1 MLFSRRS
8 SRPRGLA
15 ALLPGR
21 ALLAA
26 LLLALLAPLAQAEDG
41 KRLRIGITLHPYYSY
56 VSNIVGDKAEVVPL
70 IPAGFNPH
78 AYEPRAEDIKR
89 IGTLDV
95 VVLNGVG
102 HDDFAER
109 MIASSEKPGIPVIEA
124 NAKVPLLA
132 ATGMAA
138 RGAGKVVNPHTFLSI
153 SASIT
158 QVNTI
163 ARELGKLDPA
173 NAKAYTRNARAYAK
187 RLRALRADA
196 LARLNK
202 APAADFRVATIH
214 GAYDYLL
221 REFGLEV
228 TAVVEP
234 AHGIEP
240 SPSQLKKTIDQLKA
254 LDVKVIFSEI
264 DFLHLRRDHPARVR
278 GEALFAVA
286 HFLWRLQRR
295 QVRGRNGAQPR
306 HRGPRHPGVR
316 RMTVAERL
324 CATPCGPAIEFAGID
339 LSLGGSRILDGVR
352 LRVEAGSVHAL
363 VGPNGGG
370 KSSLVKTLLGQ
381 MPHRGEL
388 RLEWPGAP
396 GCIGYVP
403 QALEFDRGLP
413 LTVDDFMAAMC
424 QRRPAFLGLSRSR
437 RPAID
442 AALERVGMLAKRGR
456 RMGALSG
463 GERQRVLL
471 AQGLVPPPQ
480 LLVLDEP
487 MSALDEG
494 GIQVF
499 ERLLLDWRQAGVT
512 VLWIEHDLEA
522 VGRLAD
528 RVSGLNRHLLFD
540 GPAASSLTPER
551 LLTLFSTQPRKN
563 AEASR

>member
-286 HFLWRLQRR
+286 YFLWRLQRR

-324 CATPCGPAIEFAGID
+324 CATPCGPAIDFAGID